1 MNKVTSYRN
10 EANGYADDADKAD
23 ERGFKKLRY
32 TINKLKSA
40 FVRLI
45 RVVRVSIDSC
55 LSGYESFHHRGH
67 RVSQSLINL
76 KSKE

>member
-10 EANGYADDADKAD
+10 ELNGYADDADKAD

-40 FVRLI
+40 VVRLI
-45 RVVRVSIDSC
+45 RVVRVPI
-55 LSGYESFHHRGH
+55 
-67 RVSQSLINL
+67 
-76 KSKE
+76 

>member
-23 ERGFKKLRY
+23 ERGFTKLRY

-45 RVVRVSIDSC
+45 RVVRVPI
-55 LSGYESFHHRGH
+55 
-67 RVSQSLINL
+67 
-76 KSKE
+76 

>member
-1 MNKVTSYRN
+1 MFLSNGVISN
-10 EANGYADDADKAD
+10 EDDSFLSGYESNGYADDADKAD
-23 ERGFKKLRY
+23 ERGFKRLRY

-55 LSGYESFHHRGH
+55 LH
-67 RVSQSLINL
+67 Q
-76 KSKE
+76 K

>member
-23 ERGFKKLRY
+23 ERGFTKLRY

-45 RVVRVSIDSC
+45 RVVRVPICFISVARNFIH
-55 LSGYESFHHRGH
+55 FFF
-67 RVSQSLINL
+67 
-76 KSKE
+76 